1 MRVLFECYD
10 SRFIL
15 LRQGFYQLGFDVSC
29 MHGGI
34 GESWKIIR
42 KI

>member
-15 LRQGFYQLGFDVSC
+15 LRQGFYQLGFDVC
-29 MHGGI
+29 MVGLGNR
-34 GESWKIIR
+34 GKL
-42 KI
+42 